1 MPTDMDHLEGLVEWI
16 VSGVII
22 IQTLEDRGY
31 QKKKT
36 RL

>member
-22 IQTLEDRGY
+22 QTLEDRRY